1 MQNKR
6 LSQSAMWVAGFFT
19 AFSAMVSAQMPPPEP
34 FPDTRLEREVA
45 ISSPGHLVLFS
56 PVREVNN
63 EIRSASMA
71 RLPVKGVGQLFE
83 VQGGANREEA
93 RDYYL
98 RALQTRGAQILF
110 ECSGRNCGRSNVW
123 ANQIFDQSSL
133 YGRDNNQDYLVA
145 GSIDENGQPWLT
157 LVYTVTRAN
166 QRQYVWVE
174 HLVAPQGTEIP
185 GLGNESARVKGPI
198 IVPWQGSITY
208 RFNWTGSD
216 RRIINDWAGEEGAR
230 VVLIAYSGLREDERL
245 EESLERAEEAANS
258 LSQVLAKSGVS
269 ESQQMIITVGP
280 AVVIP
285 NPDRQGDR
293 IELMVITR

>member
-6 LSQSAMWVAGFFT
+6 LSQLLMLFAAFFMGG
-19 AFSAMVSAQMPPPEP
+19 SAMVSAQMPPPEA
-34 FPDTRLEREVA
+34 FPDSRLEREVA

-71 RLPVKGVGQLFE
+71 RLPVKGVGQLYE

-93 RDYYL
+93 RDHYL
-98 RALQTRGAQILF
+98 RELQTRGAQVLF
-110 ECSGRNCGRSNVW
+110 ECTGRNCGRSNVW
-123 ANQIFDQSSL
+123 ANQIFGQSSL

-145 GSIDENGQPWLT
+145 GSVDENGKPWLT

-174 HLVAPQGTEIP
+174 HLVAPQGTEVP
-185 GLGNESARVKGPI
+185 GLGNESARIKGPI
-198 IVPWQGSITY
+198 IVPWQGGITF
-208 RFNWTGSD
+208 RFEWSGAD
-216 RRIINDWAGEEGAR
+216 RRVINDWAGDESAR
-230 VVLIAYSGLREDERL
+230 VILTAYSELKEDESF
-245 EESLERAEEAANS
+245 EESVARAEEAAKS
-258 LSQVLAKSGVS
+258 LAQVLAKSGIS
-269 ESQQMIITVGP
+269 ESQQTIITVGP

-293 IELMVITR
+293 VEVMVITR

>member
-6 LSQSAMWVAGFFT
+6 FSQLVLLVAAYLVVGSAA
-19 AFSAMVSAQMPPPEP
+19 VSAQMPPPEP
-34 FPDTRLEREVA
+34 FPDSQLEREVTIA
-45 ISSPGHLVLFS
+45 SPGHLVLFS

-63 EIRSASMA
+63 EIRSAAMA

-93 RDYYL
+93 RDHYL
-98 RALQTRGAQILF
+98 RELQTRGAQILF

-123 ANQIFDQSSL
+123 ANQIFGQSTL
-133 YGRDNNQDYLVA
+133 YGSDNNQDYLVA
-145 GSIDENGQPWLT
+145 GSIDENGKPWLT

-185 GLGNESARVKGPI
+185 GLGNESARIKGPVV
-198 IVPWQGSITY
+198 VPWRGGITY
-208 RFNWTGSD
+208 RFEWSSAD
-216 RRIINDWAGEEGAR
+216 RRIINDWAREEGAR
-230 VVLIAYSGLREDERL
+230 VILVAYSELKGNESF
-245 EESLERAEEAANS
+245 EESADRAEGAAKS
-258 LSQVLAKSGVS
+258 LAQVLAKSGVS
-269 ESQQMIITVGP
+269 ENQQTIITVGP

-293 IELMVITR
+293 VEVMVITR

>member
-6 LSQSAMWVAGFFT
+6 LSQLVMLVAVSLMAVSAV
-19 AFSAMVSAQMPPPEP
+19 VSAQMPPPQP
-34 FPDTRLEREVA
+34 FADSRLEREVT

-63 EIRSASMA
+63 EIRSAAKA
-71 RLPVKGVGQLFE
+71 RLPVKGVGQLYE
-83 VQGGANREEA
+83 VQGGASREEA
-93 RDYYL
+93 RDHYL
-98 RALQTRGAQILF
+98 RELQARGAQILF

-133 YGRDNNQDYLVA
+133 YGRDSNQDYLVA
-145 GSIDENGQPWLT
+145 GSIDENGKPWIT

-166 QRQYVWVE
+166 QRQYAWVE
-174 HLVAPQGTEIP
+174 HLVAPQGTLIP
-185 GLGNESARVKGPI
+185 GLGNESARIKGPI
-198 IVPWQGSITY
+198 IVPWEGGITY
-208 RFNWTGSD
+208 QFEWTGAD

-230 VVLIAYSGLREDERL
+230 VILTAYSELKENESF
-245 EESLERAEEAANS
+245 EESAARAEKAAKS
-258 LSQVLAKSGVS
+258 LAQVLAKSGVS
-269 ESQQMIITVGP
+269 ESRQTIITVGP

-293 IELMVITR
+293 VEVMVITR

>member
-6 LSQSAMWVAGFFT
+6 LSQLVMLVAVFFIGGP
-19 AFSAMVSAQMPPPEP
+19 AVVSAQMPPPEP
-34 FPDTRLEREVA
+34 FPDSRLEQEVT

-63 EIRSASMA
+63 EIRSAVMA
-71 RLPVKGVGQLFE
+71 RLPVKGLGQLYE

-93 RDYYL
+93 RDHYL
-98 RALQTRGAQILF
+98 RELQTRGAQILF

-145 GSIDENGQPWLT
+145 GSVDENGKPWLT

-185 GLGNESARVKGPI
+185 GLGNESARIKGPV
-198 IVPWQGSITY
+198 IVPWKGGITY
-208 RFNWTGSD
+208 RFEWNSAD

-230 VVLIAYSGLREDERL
+230 VILTAFSELKEDESF
-245 EESLERAEEAANS
+245 EESAARAEKAAKS
-258 LSQVLAKSGVS
+258 LAQVLAKSGIS
-269 ESQQMIITVGP
+269 ESRQTIITVGP

-293 IELMVITR
+293 VEVMVITR

>member
-6 LSQSAMWVAGFFT
+6 LSQSVAWVAAMFMGFST
-19 AFSAMVSAQMPPPEP
+19 MVSAQMPPPEP
-34 FPDTRLEREVA
+34 FPEARLDQE
-45 ISSPGHLVLFS
+45 ISIKSPGHLVLFS

-71 RLPVKGVGQLFE
+71 RLPVKGVGQLYE

-93 RDYYL
+93 RDHYL
-98 RALQTRGAQILF
+98 RELQARGAQILF

-145 GSIDENGQPWLT
+145 GSVDENGQPWLT

-166 QRQYVWVE
+166 QRQFVWVE
-174 HLVAPQGTEIP
+174 HLVAPQGTDIP
-185 GLGNESARVKGPI
+185 GMGNESARIKGPV
-198 IVPWQGSITY
+198 IVPWQGGITY
-208 RFNWTGSD
+208 RFEWSGAD
-216 RRIINDWAGEEGAR
+216 RRIINDWAGEAEAR
-230 VVLIAYSGLREDERL
+230 VVLTAYSQLKDNETL
-245 EESLERAEEAANS
+245 EASMERAEAAAQS

-269 ESQQMIITVGP
+269 EIRQMIITVGP
-280 AVVIP
+280 TVVIP

-293 IELMVITR
+293 VEVMVITR

>member
-1 MQNKR
+1 M
-6 LSQSAMWVAGFFT
+6 LVA
-19 AFSAMVSAQMPPPEP
+19 AFLVGGPAVVSAQMPPPEP
-34 FPDTRLEREVA
+34 FPDSRLEQEIT

-63 EIRSASMA
+63 EIRSAVMA
-71 RLPVKGVGQLFE
+71 RLPVKGLGQLYE

-93 RDYYL
+93 RDHYL
-98 RALQTRGAQILF
+98 RELQTRGAQILF

-145 GSIDENGQPWLT
+145 GSVDENGKPWLT

-185 GLGNESARVKGPI
+185 GLGNESARIKGPV
-198 IVPWQGSITY
+198 IVPWKGGITY
-208 RFNWTGSD
+208 RFEWSSAD

-230 VVLIAYSGLREDERL
+230 VILTAYSELKENESF
-245 EESLERAEEAANS
+245 EESAARAEEAAKS
-258 LSQVLAKSGVS
+258 LAQVLAKSGVS
-269 ESQQMIITVGP
+269 ESRQTIITVGP

-293 IELMVITR
+293 VEVMVITR

>member
-6 LSQSAMWVAGFFT
+6 LSPLAIWVT
-19 AFSAMVSAQMPPPEP
+19 AVLMGFSAMVSAQMPPPEP
-34 FPDTRLEREVA
+34 FPEARLDLE
-45 ISSPGHLVLFS
+45 INIKSPGHLVLFS

-71 RLPVKGVGQLFE
+71 RLPVKGLGQLFE

-93 RDYYL
+93 RDHYL
-98 RALQTRGAQILF
+98 RELQARGAQILF

-145 GSIDENGQPWLT
+145 GSVDENGQPWLT

-166 QRQYVWVE
+166 QRQFVWVE
-174 HLVAPQGTEIP
+174 HLVAPQGTDIP
-185 GLGNESARVKGPI
+185 GMGNESARIKGPV
-198 IVPWQGSITY
+198 IVPWQGGITY
-208 RFNWTGSD
+208 RFEWSGAD
-216 RRIINDWAGEEGAR
+216 RRIINDWAGEADAR
-230 VVLIAYSGLREDERL
+230 VILTAYSQLKENETL
-245 EESLERAEEAANS
+245 EASMERAEAAAQS

-269 ESQQMIITVGP
+269 ESRQMIITVGP
-280 AVVIP
+280 TVVIP

-293 IELMVITR
+293 VEVMVITR

>member
-6 LSQSAMWVAGFFT
+6 FSQFVMLVAAFFVGGSAV
-19 AFSAMVSAQMPPPEP
+19 VSAQMPPPQP
-34 FPDTRLEREVA
+34 FPDSQLEQEVT

-63 EIRSASMA
+63 EIRSAAMA
-71 RLPVKGVGQLFE
+71 RLPVKGVGQLYE
-83 VQGGANREEA
+83 VRGGANREEA
-93 RDYYL
+93 RDHYL
-98 RALQTRGAQILF
+98 RELQSRGAQILF

-145 GSIDENGQPWLT
+145 GSVDENGKPWLT

-185 GLGNESARVKGPI
+185 GLGNESARIKGPI
-198 IVPWQGSITY
+198 IVPWQGGITY
-208 RFNWTGSD
+208 RFEWSGAD

-230 VVLIAYSGLREDERL
+230 VILTAYSELKEDESFD
-245 EESLERAEEAANS
+245 ESAARAEKAAKS
-258 LSQVLAKSGVS
+258 LAQVLAKSGVS
-269 ESQQMIITVGP
+269 ESRQTIITVGP

-293 IELMVITR
+293 VEVMVITR

>member
-1 MQNKR
+1 MQNKC
-6 LSQSAMWVAGFFT
+6 LSQSVMLVAAFFMGG
-19 AFSAMVSAQMPPPEP
+19 SALVSAEMPPPEP
-34 FPDTRLEREVA
+34 FPDSRLEQEVT

-63 EIRSASMA
+63 EIRSAAMA
-71 RLPVKGVGQLFE
+71 RLPVKGVGQLYE

-98 RALQTRGAQILF
+98 RELQARGAQILF

-145 GSIDENGQPWLT
+145 GSVDENGKPWLT

-174 HLVAPQGTEIP
+174 HLVSPQGTEIP
-185 GLGNESARVKGPI
+185 GLGNESARIKGPV

-208 RFNWTGSD
+208 RFEWSGAD

-230 VVLIAYSGLREDERL
+230 VILTAFSELQQNESF
-245 EESLERAEEAANS
+245 EESLARAEKAAKS
-258 LSQVLAKSGVS
+258 LAQVLAKSGVS
-269 ESQQMIITVGP
+269 ESQQTIITVGP
-280 AVVIP
+280 AVVVP

-293 IELMVITR
+293 VELMVITR

>member
-6 LSQSAMWVAGFFT
+6 LSQSVVWVAAILLGFST
-19 AFSAMVSAQMPPPEP
+19 MVSAQMPPPEP
-34 FPDTRLEREVA
+34 FPEARLDLE
-45 ISSPGHLVLFS
+45 INIKSPGHLVLFS

-93 RDYYL
+93 RDHYL
-98 RALQTRGAQILF
+98 RELQARGAQILF

-123 ANQIFDQSSL
+123 ANEIFDQSSL

-145 GSIDENGQPWLT
+145 GSVDENGQPWLT

-166 QRQYVWVE
+166 QRQFVWVE
-174 HLVAPQGTEIP
+174 HLVAPQGTNIP
-185 GLGNESARVKGPI
+185 GMGNESARIKGPV
-198 IVPWQGSITY
+198 IVPWQGGITY
-208 RFNWTGSD
+208 RFEWSSAD
-216 RRIINDWAGEEGAR
+216 RRIINDWAGEAEAK
-230 VVLIAYSGLREDERL
+230 VILTAYSQLKNDETL
-245 EESLERAEEAANS
+245 EASMERAEAAAQS

-269 ESQQMIITVGP
+269 ESRQMIITVGP
-280 AVVIP
+280 TVVIP

-293 IELMVITR
+293 VEVMVITR

>member
-6 LSQSAMWVAGFFT
+6 LSQSVVWVAAILLGFST
-19 AFSAMVSAQMPPPEP
+19 MVSAQMPPPEP
-34 FPDTRLEREVA
+34 FPEARLDLE
-45 ISSPGHLVLFS
+45 INIKSPGHLVLFS

-93 RDYYL
+93 RDHYL
-98 RALQTRGAQILF
+98 RELQARGAQILF

-123 ANQIFDQSSL
+123 ANEIFDQSSL

-145 GSIDENGQPWLT
+145 GSVDENGQPWLT

-166 QRQYVWVE
+166 QRQFVWVE
-174 HLVAPQGTEIP
+174 HLVAPQGTNIP
-185 GLGNESARVKGPI
+185 GMGNESARIKGPV
-198 IVPWQGSITY
+198 IVPWQGGITY
-208 RFNWTGSD
+208 RFEWSGAD
-216 RRIINDWAGEEGAR
+216 RRIINDWAGGADAR
-230 VVLIAYSGLREDERL
+230 VILTAYSQLKDNETL
-245 EESLERAEEAANS
+245 EASMERAEAAAQS

-269 ESQQMIITVGP
+269 ESRQVIITVGP
-280 AVVIP
+280 TVVIP

-293 IELMVITR
+293 VEVMVITR

>member
-6 LSQSAMWVAGFFT
+6 LSQSVVWVAAILLGFST
-19 AFSAMVSAQMPPPEP
+19 MVSAQMPPPEP
-34 FPDTRLEREVA
+34 FPEARLDLE
-45 ISSPGHLVLFS
+45 INIKSPGHLVLFS

-93 RDYYL
+93 RDHYL
-98 RALQTRGAQILF
+98 RELQARGAQILF

-123 ANQIFDQSSL
+123 ANEIFDQSSL

-145 GSIDENGQPWLT
+145 GSVDENGQPWLT

-166 QRQYVWVE
+166 QRQFVWVE
-174 HLVAPQGTEIP
+174 HLVAPQGTNIP
-185 GLGNESARVKGPI
+185 GMGNESARIKGPV
-198 IVPWQGSITY
+198 IVPWQGGITY
-208 RFNWTGSD
+208 RFEWSGAD
-216 RRIINDWAGEEGAR
+216 RRIINDWAGGADAR
-230 VVLIAYSGLREDERL
+230 VILTAYSQLKDNETL
-245 EESLERAEEAANS
+245 EASMERAAAAAQS

-269 ESQQMIITVGP
+269 ESRQMIITVGP
-280 AVVIP
+280 TVVIP

-293 IELMVITR
+293 VEVMVITR

>member
-1 MQNKR
+1 
-6 LSQSAMWVAGFFT
+6 
-19 AFSAMVSAQMPPPEP
+19 
-34 FPDTRLEREVA
+34 
-45 ISSPGHLVLFS
+45 SPGHLVLFS

-71 RLPVKGVGQLFE
+71 RLPVKGVGQLYE

-93 RDYYL
+93 RDHYL
-98 RALQTRGAQILF
+98 RELQARGAQILF

-145 GSIDENGQPWLT
+145 GSVDENGQPWLT

-166 QRQYVWVE
+166 QRQFVWVE
-174 HLVAPQGTEIP
+174 HLVAPQGTDIP
-185 GLGNESARVKGPI
+185 GMGNESARIKGPV
-198 IVPWQGSITY
+198 IVPWQGGITY
-208 RFNWTGSD
+208 RFEWSGAD
-216 RRIINDWAGEEGAR
+216 RRIINDWAGEAEAR
-230 VVLIAYSGLREDERL
+230 VVLTAYSQLKDNETL
-245 EESLERAEEAANS
+245 EASMERAEAAAQS

-269 ESQQMIITVGP
+269 ESRQMIITVGP
-280 AVVIP
+280 TVVIP

-293 IELMVITR
+293 VEVMVITK

>member
-1 MQNKR
+1 MHNKR
-6 LSQSAMWVAGFFT
+6 FSQFAIWVTALLVCGSAT
-19 AFSAMVSAQMPPPEP
+19 VSAQMPPPEP
-34 FPDTRLEREVA
+34 FPDSQLEQEVT

-63 EIRSASMA
+63 EIRSAAMA
-71 RLPVKGVGQLFE
+71 RLPVKGVGQLYE
-83 VQGGANREEA
+83 VLGGANREEA
-93 RDYYL
+93 RDHYL
-98 RALQTRGAQILF
+98 RELQTRGAQVLF

-145 GSIDENGQPWLT
+145 GSIDENGKPWLT

-174 HLVAPQGTEIP
+174 HLVAPLGTEIP
-185 GLGNESARVKGPI
+185 GLGNESARIKGPV
-198 IVPWQGSITY
+198 IVPWKGGITY
-208 RFNWTGSD
+208 RFEWSGAD
-216 RRIINDWAGEEGAR
+216 RRIINDWAREEGAR
-230 VVLIAYSGLREDERL
+230 VILTAYSELKENESF
-245 EESLERAEEAANS
+245 EESAARAEEAARS
-258 LSQVLAKSGVS
+258 LVQVLAKSGVS
-269 ESQQMIITVGP
+269 ESRQTIITVGP

-293 IELMVITR
+293 VEVMVITR

>member
-1 MQNKR
+1 M
-6 LSQSAMWVAGFFT
+6 LVA
-19 AFSAMVSAQMPPPEP
+19 AFLIGGPAVVSAQMPPPEP
-34 FPDTRLEREVA
+34 FPDSRLEQEIT

-63 EIRSASMA
+63 EIRSAVMA
-71 RLPVKGVGQLFE
+71 RLPVKGLGQLYE

-93 RDYYL
+93 RDHYL
-98 RALQTRGAQILF
+98 RELQTRGAQILF

-145 GSIDENGQPWLT
+145 GSVDENGKPWLT

-185 GLGNESARVKGPI
+185 GLGNESARIKGPV
-198 IVPWQGSITY
+198 IVPWKGGITY
-208 RFNWTGSD
+208 RFEWSSAD

-230 VVLIAYSGLREDERL
+230 VILTAYSELKEDESF
-245 EESLERAEEAANS
+245 EESAARAEEAAKS
-258 LSQVLAKSGVS
+258 LAQVLAKSGVS
-269 ESQQMIITVGP
+269 ESRQTIITVGP

-293 IELMVITR
+293 VEVMVITR